1 MKRLTLLVAGFLAFA
16 TSVSAQKAVGDGQVT
31 GSIESSSI
39 YYTPDKKLG
48 YPDKPTSP
56 DPIDDYFGSNNYIK
70 VDYMSG
76 RFTAGIQVNAFLP
89 SLVGYEP
96 YANGYKFYLASKYI
110 QWRDKDFE
118 VLVGDIYDQLGNGL
132 IFRSFEDRQ
141 LGINNSLEGVRAAYH
156 FGRYATIK
164 GMYGRPRLY
173 SEYSKTW
180 VRGAD
185 LSISLAD
192 IMKASAITW
201 NIEGSYVNRYQSL
214 DQAPAAMHELVDM
227 KPVFDPTLGEMVTP
241 QQTLLEA
248 KGVKPNLN
256 LFSGRMN
263 FGWNGLTVRGEYVHK
278 GKDLVNIKA
287 ESTSK
292 GWAALGEVG
301 YNYKTFSVMTTFRAL
316 RNMATKINIFEDS
329 QSLIDKYGGNTINYL
344 PALTRQYTYML
355 TNLNPYQ
362 VRVNGEMG
370 GQIDLCY
377 SYRSKS
383 NRYRYW
389 NFHANFSTFYS
400 LDKVAHKGNKHS
412 LYWMDVNF
420 DVERQW
426 NKKWKT
432 LILYSFQNNQALS
445 TVNHTSHIFVA
456 DVTHKFNR
464 KTSLRFELQYLHGES
479 QDKWHKG
486 DSEGDWV
493 AALVEFNL
501 APRWSIFA
509 QDMYN
514 IGMTKTHYYNGGF
527 SYTQNR
533 TRIQLSYGRNR
544 AGNVCSGGVCRWS
557 PAYTGVN
564 LMLTSSF

>member
-39 YYTPDKKLG
+39 YYTPDKRG
-48 YPDKPTSP
+48 YTEESP
-56 DPIDDYFGSNNYIK
+56 RPEDRFGSNNYLK

-76 RFTAGIQVNAFLP
+76 RFTAGIQANAYLP
-89 SLVGYEP
+89 VLVGYEDL
-96 YANGYKFYLASKYI
+96 ADGYKFYLASKYI

-141 LGINNSLEGVRAAYH
+141 LGINNSLEGVRAAYR
-156 FGRYATIK
+156 FGRYVTLK

-173 SEYSKTW
+173 TEYSKTW

-185 LSISLAD
+185 LSVSLAD
-192 IMKASAITW
+192 IMKAPTITW

-214 DQAPAAMHELVDM
+214 DQATNLQGYMEN
-227 KPVFDPTLGEMVTP
+227 TLNPNTGMEY
-241 QQTLLEA
+241 TLLEWYD
-248 KGVKPNLN
+248 VVPNVN
-256 LFSGRMN
+256 LYSGRMN
-263 FGWNGLTVRGEYVHK
+263 FGWKGLTVRGEYVHK
-278 GKDLVNIKA
+278 SKDYVIGETESLGK
-287 ESTSK
+287 TQT
-292 GWAALGEVG
+292 GWAAIGEIG
-301 YNYKTFSVMTTFRAL
+301 YNYKTFSVMGTFRAL
-316 RNMATKINIFEDS
+316 DHIATA
-329 QSLIDKYGGNTINYL
+329 IDAYSTGIGNSINYV

-355 TNLNPYQ
+355 ANLNPYQ
-362 VRVNGEMG
+362 TKADATEIG

-389 NFHANFSTFYS
+389 NFHANFSTFYK
-400 LDKVAHKGNKHS
+400 LKANNDGTRDLLWRDINV
-412 LYWMDVNF
+412 

-426 NKKWKT
+426 NKKWKSA
-432 LILYSFQNNQALS
+432 LLYSFQDNLDNQA
-445 TVNHTSHIFVA
+445 HIFVG

-464 KTSLRFELQYLHGES
+464 KTSLRFEVQYLLSGD
-479 QDKWHKG
+479 DKSEWDGKH
-486 DSEGDWV
+486 SEGDWV
-493 AALVEFNL
+493 AGLVEFNL
-501 APRWSIFA
+501 APRWSVYV

-514 IGMTKTHYYNGGF
+514 LGQSKTHYYNGGF

-533 TRIQLSYGRNR
+533 TRVQLSYGRNR
-544 AGNVCSGGVCRWS
+544 AGYICSGGMCRYS
-557 PAYTGVN
+557 PAYTGIN
-564 LMLTSSF
+564 LILTSSF